1 MRRAVRITA
10 WTVGALLL
18 LVVALSAA
26 VLIAGNT
33 ARGRALLEQATAR
46 ATHGHVR
53 LAELA
58 GSFPTAIDLGQL
70 QLSDTRGVW
79 LTAEHISLRWSP
91 LALLTRHV
99 NVESLRVARLD
110 IERRPVS
117 QPAQPGGGGMS
128 LPRIDVQQLSI
139 GTLQLGAEL
148 AGAPASLSIHG
159 SMHLTS
165 LEDAAAAV
173 VVRRTGGNGDY
184 ELRLSFDPAR
194 MDATLRLEEPAGG
207 PLANLL
213 QYPELGALSVMA
225 SLHGPRAAERIQ
237 LTARAGELR
246 AGVQG
251 SIDLIRRSA
260 NLDYRLDAPAMTA
273 RPGLSWQRI
282 ALQGRWQGAV
292 TAPQAN
298 GRLQID
304 ALKIPGGAALATLN
318 ADLHADRGTLALRA
332 TAAGVVLPGPQPR
345 VLADSALRVDARV
358 QLNAATRPLQLTAD
372 HRLFALQVSAV
383 TAGARSATFDL
394 RLPDLAPLAALAG
407 QKMRGR
413 SELKG
418 TLGLSSTT
426 TRLDLE
432 ANTVLAGGATQ
443 ISALLAGASRLQ
455 LAAVLT
461 DRTVELQRLALNG
474 RALSVSASGSAQR
487 GTVATAAAVQSL
499 RARYEAD
506 LANLAVLS
514 PALAGTLKL
523 NGEIGGPR
531 RSLTAQLQL
540 TSSLSV
546 RGSPRETIEASIEAR
561 GLPSRVSATLQA
573 QGRFAG
579 APLQLAAS
587 LERDAGDALHLVVQR
602 SQWKSASLE
611 GDLTSGANL
620 ASGHGSVRLRVA
632 QLADLQPLLGIRIE
646 GSIAGDL
653 ALRPAAGRT
662 YAQARLEARNI
673 VAGGVSAN
681 ARLTASGPSDALAL
695 QLAVQS
701 PDVGGEPA
709 SLDSSARLNF
719 AARELGVQQAQLH
732 YHGQSVRLLSPAR
745 LSFAA
750 GFAIRGL
757 RLGAQRST
765 IELDGSISPELDLRA
780 SVDQVDAAL
789 VNAFVPNLLAQG
801 TLEAHAQLQGTS
813 SAPTGLVTL
822 NATAVRLANSKVRDL
837 AALNVQARVRLTA
850 GAAQLDARL
859 SAGGSSQLA
868 LTGTAPFSADGVLN
882 LKLTGKLDAAV
893 VNPLL
898 EAHGERAA
906 GTLALNA
913 TVSGTARSPEVAG
926 TIDVTHGDL
935 RDYAQGAHLSD
946 ITAHLAASQGVLRI
960 VSLSARASPGELS
973 MTGTVGV
980 LQPQMPVDVQLTA
993 KNAQPITSDLL
1004 TSNLSGALKLHG
1016 TLRER
1021 MEVSG
1026 RIDLNRTVVGIP
1038 NALPSDIAVLDVR
1051 RPGQAPAP
1059 PSEHNL
1065 VIGLDLEL
1073 HAAREVLVQ
1082 GRGLNAELGGD
1093 LHIDGTT
1100 ASPHV
1105 SGGFDLVRGTF
1116 TLASTQ
1122 LIFTKGTV
1130 SFNGAGLKQKIDP
1143 TLDFTA
1149 ESNDGVATLHITG
1162 LADAPQFE
1170 LSSSPPLPQD
1180 ELLAR
1185 LLFGESASQLTALQ
1199 LAQIGVALASL
1210 SGVGGSGP
1218 NPLAKV
1224 QKALGLDR
1232 LSVGGATN
1240 PGAAPGTQSTGAAVE
1255 AGRYVSNRVF
1265 VGATQST
1272 TGFSQ
1277 VEVDVDLTK
1286 HLKLQT
1292 RLGNGTAT
1300 TQGTTPEN
1308 DPGSSVGVAYQFE
1321 Y

>member
-1 MRRAVRITA
+1 MRRALRITA

-18 LVVALSAA
+18 LGVALAAA

-46 ATHGHVR
+46 ATDGHVR
-53 LAELA
+53 LAGLA
-58 GSFPTAIDLGQL
+58 GSFPTAVDLGQL
-70 QLSDTRGVW
+70 QLSDARGLW

-91 LALLTRHV
+91 FALLTRHV
-99 NVESLRVARLD
+99 KVESLRLARLD

-117 QPAQPGGGGMS
+117 QPAQSGSGGMS

-148 AGAPASLSIHG
+148 AGAPASLSVQG
-159 SMHLTS
+159 SMHLIS
-165 LEDAAAAV
+165 LEDATAAV
-173 VVRRTGGNGDY
+173 VVRRTDGSGDY

-194 MDATLRLEEPAGG
+194 MDATLRLAEPAGG

-213 QYPELGALSVMA
+213 QYPELGALSVIA

-237 LTARAGELR
+237 LTARAGELH

-251 SIDLIRRSA
+251 SIDLIGKSA
-260 NLDYRLDAPAMTA
+260 NLAYSLDAPAMSP

-292 TAPQAN
+292 TAPQAD

-304 ALKIPGGAALATLN
+304 ALQIPGGAAVAALN
-318 ADLHADRGTLALRA
+318 ADLHAERGALALRA
-332 TAAGVVLPGPQPR
+332 TAAGVMLPGPQPR
-345 VLADSALRVDARV
+345 LLADSALRVDARV

-372 HRLFALQVSAV
+372 HRLFALQLSGV
-383 TAGARSATFDL
+383 TTGAQSATFDL

-407 QKMRGR
+407 QKIRGR
-413 SELKG
+413 SELNG
-418 TLGLSSTT
+418 TFRRSSTT
-426 TRLDLE
+426 TRLDLV
-432 ANTVLAGGATQ
+432 ANTTLAGGATQ
-443 ISALLAGASRLQ
+443 ISTLLAGASQLQ

-461 DRTVELQRLALNG
+461 DRTVELQRLALNA

-487 GTVATAAAVQSL
+487 GTGATATAVQSL

-523 NGEIGGPR
+523 TGEIGGTL
-531 RSLTAQLQL
+531 RSLTTQLQL

-546 RGSPRETIEASIEAR
+546 RGSPRETIEASIKAR

-587 LERDAGDALHLVVQR
+587 LERDAGDALHLVMQR
-602 SQWKSASLE
+602 SEWRSASLE
-611 GDLTSGANL
+611 GDVTTGANL
-620 ASGHGSVRLRVA
+620 APGHGSVRLRVA

-646 GSIAGDL
+646 GTIAGDL
-653 ALRPAAGRT
+653 TLRAAGGRT
-662 YAQARLEARNI
+662 YAQARLDARNI
-673 VAGGVSAN
+673 VAGGVSGN
-681 ARLTASGPSDALAL
+681 AQLTASGPSDALAL
-695 QLAVQS
+695 QLAVHS

-709 SLDSSARLNF
+709 SLDSSARLNL
-719 AARELGVQQAQLH
+719 AARVLGLEQAQLH

-750 GFAIRGL
+750 GFAIRRL
-757 RLGAQRST
+757 RLGAQRAT
-765 IELDGSISPELDLRA
+765 VELDGSISPELDLRA
-780 SVDQVDAAL
+780 SVHQVDAAL
-789 VNAFVPNLLAQG
+789 VNAFVPDLLAQG
-801 TLEAHAQLQGTS
+801 TLEAHARLQGTS

-822 NATAVRLANSKVRDL
+822 KATAVRLANSTARDL
-837 AALNVQARVRLTA
+837 TALDVESSARLTA
-850 GAAQLDARL
+850 DRAQLDARL
-859 SAGGSSQLA
+859 SAGHSSQLA
-868 LTGTAPFSADGVLN
+868 LTGTAPLSAGGALN
-882 LKLTGKLDAAV
+882 LKLTGKVDAAV

-898 EAHGERAA
+898 EARGERAA
-906 GTLALNA
+906 GTLVLNA
-913 TVSGTARSPEVAG
+913 TVSGAPRSPSIAG
-926 TIDVTHGDL
+926 TIDLTHGDL

-946 ITAHLAASQGVLRI
+946 ISARLVASQGILRI
-960 VSLSARASPGELS
+960 ASLSARAPPGELS
-973 MTGTVGV
+973 MTGTIGV
-980 LQPQMPVDVQLTA
+980 LQPGIPLDLQLTV
-993 KNAQPITSDLL
+993 KNAQPIASDLL
-1004 TSNLSGALKLHG
+1004 TSNLSGALKVHG

-1021 MEVSG
+1021 IDVSG
-1026 RIDLNRTVVGIP
+1026 RIELNRTVIGIP
-1038 NALPSDIAVLDVR
+1038 NALPPDIAVLDVR
-1051 RPGQAPAP
+1051 RPGQAPPVPA
-1059 PSEHNL
+1059 ERKM
-1065 VIGLDLEL
+1065 VIGLDLWL
-1073 HAAREVLVQ
+1073 HAPREILVQ

-1093 LHIDGTT
+1093 LHLGGTT

-1105 SGGFDLVRGTF
+1105 SGGFDLIRGTF
-1116 TLASTQ
+1116 ALASTQ
-1122 LIFTKGTV
+1122 LTFTKGTV
-1130 SFNGAGLKQKIDP
+1130 TFNGAGLKQKIDP
-1143 TLDFTA
+1143 ELDFTA
-1149 ESNDGVATLHITG
+1149 QSNDGVATLHITG

-1199 LAQIGVALASL
+1199 VAQIGVALATL

-1218 NPLAKV
+1218 NPLARV

-1232 LSVGGATN
+1232 LSVGGATA
-1240 PGAAPGTQSTGAAVE
+1240 PGAPPGAQSTGASVE
-1255 AGRYVSNRVF
+1255 AGRYVSSRVF
-1265 VGATQST
+1265 VGAKQST

-1277 VEVDVDLTK
+1277 AEVDIDLSK

-1308 DPGSSVGVAYQFE
+1308 DPGSSVGVMYQFE